1 MSPSPPV
8 LGLAF
13 GVAVGFAGAFGGVV
27 AFFVVLCLG
36 LIGLLVGWVAEGGF
50 DLKASR
56 DAYRAGTHRS
66 RARG

>member
-1 MSPSPPV
+1 MYPSPTA

-13 GVAVGFAGAFGGVV
+13 GVALGFAGAFGGVIP
-27 AFFVVLCLG
+27 FFVVLCLG
-36 LIGLLVGWVAEGGF
+36 LIGLFVGWIAEGGF

-66 RARG
+66 RSR